1 MIIRWQKQQA
11 YHIVR
16 MYQDLVGDWIVTQ
29 SWGNTTDNKNECNQ
43 IVATSY
49 QDARLMVREIRV
61 QLKTEGFRLVA
72 RQETQLGFEF
82 DLIHC
87 EPSPKSSFKTLL
99 PIQLPLND

>member
-1 MIIRWQKQQA
+1 
-11 YHIVR
+11 

-49 QDARLMVREIRV
+49 QDARLIVREIRLR
-61 QLKTEGFRLVA
+61 LKAEGFRLIA

-82 DLIHC
+82 DLMHC
-87 EPSPKSSFKTLL
+87 EPSPKTSFKSQHH
-99 PIQLPLND
+99 IQLPLSE